1 MNLEILTDN
10 QKEIVVTVLVSMV
23 MKIWDKLGN
32 QDEVV
37 SSIER
42 EDIEWMGL
50 LAANMV
56 RLCPSG

>member
-10 QKEIVVTVLVSMV
+10 QKEIVVSVLVSMV

-42 EDIEWMGL
+42 KDIEWMLL

-56 RLCPSG
+56 QLCPSG

>member
-10 QKEIVVTVLVSMV
+10 QKEIVVSVLVSMV

-42 EDIEWMGL
+42 KDIEWMQL

-56 RLCPSG
+56 QLCPSG